1 MRLALYRHGAVVGF
15 ISITDSADVCGV
27 MSQVALQSL
36 ATALHSGSTPITGQ
50 AAGRQMLEKNP
61 GVFMNPQQPLVQ
73 VLSGFKSSA
82 GRRDSFR
89 VADG

>member
-1 MRLALYRHGAVVGF
+1 MSYASVSAGGIGGADDG
-15 ISITDSADVCGV
+15 DG

-73 VLSGFKSSA
+73 VRSGGGG
-82 GRRDSFR
+82 GRCH
-89 VADG
+89 